1 MQSDLHAN
9 KYIYTV
15 NCLLRSL
22 GEKRNP
28 VPQKENPPLQAGDKK
43 ASAVVDPPEVEEE
56 LR

>member
-22 GEKRNP
+22 REICNSLLLNLGSREKKYKYKLP
-28 VPQKENPPLQAGDKK
+28 VEFVPSGFGK
-43 ASAVVDPPEVEEE
+43 ATH
-56 LR
+56 

>member
-22 GEKRNP
+22 REICNSLLLNLGSGEKKMKVQNS
-28 VPQKENPPLQAGDKK
+28 L
-43 ASAVVDPPEVEEE
+43 
-56 LR
+56 